1 MAAPERNRVRA
12 TGGCLCGAVRYQVR
26 GPVRGILLCH
36 CSQCRRVHGHLG
48 AYSSA
53 ARADVLIEGADALVW
68 FASARGR
75 RSFCRVCGSS
85 LFFEPLGESR
95 LAIVAG
101 SLDQPSG
108 LEVIGQE
115 YVADK
120 ADYVRIDDGVPALP
134 GEFGV
139 RCDVPGGGSVASP
152 R

>member
-1 MAAPERNRVRA
+1 MAERQAAVHG
-12 TGGCLCGAVRYQVR
+12 GGCLCGAVRYQVR
-26 GPVRGILLCH
+26 GPLRGILLCH
-36 CSQCRRVHGHLG
+36 CGQCRRVHGHLG

-85 LFFEPLGESR
+85 LFFEPLGERR

-120 ADYVRIDDGVPALP
+120 ADYVRLDETLPASSGDWAQP
-134 GEFGV
+134 EV
-139 RCDVPGGGSVASP
+139 
-152 R
+152 